1 MSNAIGAA
9 LSCCVLLVGRVPGAE
24 APVALRV
31 EQLTVPPATG
41 PLWHV
46 VVQNL
51 LDRAYEGKVAVKPP
65 EGWRLEPA
73 ERPVALAPKEA
84 KRIAFTIAK
93 GANLDSNR
101 YPVEVTATGEGGSVV
116 VRRQKVACASA
127 PFFKPKID
135 GKTGDWDDAIPVT
148 FAVGGKRTVVRT
160 YWNRDEFC
168 LLVEVEE
175 DKLVGYRAGGEFDAV
190 QFALARRDAPPAS
203 QPDGKAAR
211 CEFLLASAR
220 SADKC
225 FALAMPD
232 TALSATQEAR
242 DLSGLELRSA
252 KLAVRRSRGVTRYEA
267 ALPLS
272 ALPGIEPTEGREFCF
287 SLIVHDPDG
296 TGLRDFGEA
305 AGLWPSQR
313 NRLAWSQW
321 QGARWPKDP
330 PFDNRIEWGFCSSK
344 H

>member
-1 MSNAIGAA
+1 MSYQTFLAA
-9 LSCCVLLVGRVPGAE
+9 CLCGGLSLAAE
-24 APVALRV
+24 GPVALRA
-31 EQLTVPPATG
+31 EMFTVPPATG

-51 LDRAYEGKVAVKPP
+51 REAPYEGRLVMKPP
-65 EGWRLEPA
+65 DGWRLEPP
-73 ERPVALAPKEA
+73 ER
-84 KRIAFTIAK
+84 RIALKGGETQRVPFSVAK

-101 YPVEVTATGEGGSVV
+101 YPVEMIATGSDSSVC
-116 VRRQKVACASA
+116 VRRQEVACASA

-135 GKTGDWDDAIPVT
+135 GRTGDWDDAIPVT
-148 FAVGGKRTVVRT
+148 FVVGGKRTVVRT

-175 DKLVGYRAGGEFDAV
+175 DKLVGYSKGGGEFDAV
-190 QFALARRDAPPAS
+190 QLALARHDAPAALR
-203 QPDGKAAR
+203 PDGKAAR
-211 CEFLLASAR
+211 CEFLLASGR
-220 SADKC
+220 STDKC
-225 FALAMPD
+225 FLLAAPD
-232 TALSATQEAR
+232 TPLSATQEAR
-242 DLSGLELRSA
+242 ELLGLELKGAR
-252 KLAVRRSRGVTRYEA
+252 LVVRRSGGLTRYEA

-287 SLIVHDPDG
+287 SALVHDPDG
-296 TGLRDFGEA
+296 TGLRDLGEA